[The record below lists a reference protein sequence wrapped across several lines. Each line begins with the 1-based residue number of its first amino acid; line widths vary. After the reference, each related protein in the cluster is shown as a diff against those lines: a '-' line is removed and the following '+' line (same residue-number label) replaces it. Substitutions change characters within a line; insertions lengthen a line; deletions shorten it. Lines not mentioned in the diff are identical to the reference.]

1 MRDLADLTERA
12 SGRETK
18 VYMLGTLLEI
28 LAPLALTFFIDST
41 SQFRDAESRGTKVGR

>member
-12 SGRETK
+12 SGRKTK

-28 LAPLALTFFIDST
+28 LAPLALTFYIDST
-41 SQFRDAESRGTKVGR
+41 SLTVPRCGVTRNEGR